1 MNDVS
6 ATVTP
11 QPSAADV
18 SAVVIR
24 KARMSDLVPLLQLIN
39 GYASLGAMLPRTQ
52 FELSE
57 SIRDFS
63 IAETSGRLLGCG
75 ALHFYGPTAG
85 EVRSLAVSPAAKG
98 LGVGRRIVEALEAE
112 AAGQGLSFVFAFTYV
127 PGFFEKLGF
136 LEVDR
141 NELPA
146 KVWKDC
152 LRCPKF
158 QSCDEIA
165 MKKVLAT
172 TPECGVI
179 SEEDNDAT
187 PLPTI
192 RKD

>member
-6 ATVTP
+6 
-11 QPSAADV
+11 SAAMSHPSGAGEFALLV
-18 SAVVIR
+18 R

-39 GYASLGAMLPRTQ
+39 GYASQGAMLPRTE

-57 SIRDFS
+57 SIRDFTV
-63 IAETSGRLLGCG
+63 AESGGRLAGCG
-75 ALHFYGPTAG
+75 ALHFYGPTAA
-85 EVRSLAVSPAAKG
+85 EVRSLAVEPAVKG
-98 LGVGRRIVEALEAE
+98 LGVGRQIVEALEAE
-112 AAGQGLSFVFAFTYV
+112 ALDQGLSFVFAFTYV

-165 MKKVLAT
+165 MKKILAS
-172 TPECGVI
+172 TPECGVV
-179 SEEDNDAT
+179 SEDDAEAT
-187 PLPTI
+187 PLPTL
-192 RKD
+192 RK